1 MYICLNIY
9 TSWKPISLL
18 LSYEKGNDRMT
29 LKPGFSRFTSIY
41 KGVFFMKTMTITIDK
56 CNMDIVKDKF
66 AKVLKK
72 AEKFPEKKFFT
83 FKFINEQIVLGD
95 VVADDLIDVV
105 IEYDVLKYNDWYF
118 IGKINADS
126 EHSRNVIHRTK
137 TMEDIDIPDYYY
149 TCSANHCDH
158 CNIDRYRKD
167 TYIIYNNV
175 TKEYKQ
181 VGSSCLKDFLGYD
194 ISGMFS
200 MYDVF
205 NDVIDEIEDY
215 DINDPRYRSTLEYE
229 KFNIFFMLSRII
241 YEIDTNGYVSVKQAE
256 SEFGKISTKAQIQSM
271 LIDYH
276 NSNNVKNIFNP
287 KMELNTMDRAKDIVS
302 YFKNEISNNPN
313 NYRMD
318 YWKTI
323 DTILTDEFVTFNE
336 IGYIAALPM
345 IYFNNMKK
353 KDTSDY
359 VGNIGDKVKGMEL
372 TYFNKCSFETI
383 YGVMTIYMFKDI
395 NNNILVWKTS
405 TYIDIELN
413 KVYRMSFTIKEHSEY
428 KGIKQTNII
437 RAKII

>member
-1 MYICLNIY
+1 
-9 TSWKPISLL
+9 
-18 LSYEKGNDRMT
+18 
-29 LKPGFSRFTSIY
+29 
-41 KGVFFMKTMTITIDK
+41 MKTMTITIDK
-56 CNMDIVKDKF
+56 CNKDIVYDKF
-66 AKVLKK
+66 MKVLKK

-137 TMEDIDIPDYYY
+137 TMEDIEIPDYYY

-256 SEFGKISTKAQIQSM
+256 SEFNKISTKAQIQSM

-287 KMELNTMDRAKDIVS
+287 KMELNTMDKAKDIVS
-302 YFKNEISNNPN
+302 YFKNDISNNPN
-313 NYRMD
+313 KYKAD

-345 IYFNNMKK
+345 IYFKDMEKK
-353 KDTSDY
+353 NSIDNVSNYIGT
-359 VGNIGDKVKGMEL
+359 IGDKVKNMQL
-372 TYFNKCSFETI
+372 NYFNKFSFETI
-383 YGVMTIYMFKDI
+383 YGIMKIYMFKDS
-395 NNNILVWKTS
+395 NGNILVWKTN
-405 TYIDIELN
+405 TTLDIELN
-413 KVYRMSFTIKEHSEY
+413 KVYSVSFTIKEHSEY
-428 KGIKQTNII
+428 NGIKQTSII